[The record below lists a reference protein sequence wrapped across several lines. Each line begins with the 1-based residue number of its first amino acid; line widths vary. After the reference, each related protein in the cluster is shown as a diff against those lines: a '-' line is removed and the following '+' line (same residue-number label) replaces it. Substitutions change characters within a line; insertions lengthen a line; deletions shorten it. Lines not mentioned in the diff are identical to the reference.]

1 LRIKPLILLVTLV
14 LTSFVLVGV
23 TISEF
28 PPELPGT
35 YSPWGDL
42 NDDGVINIFDIVW
55 LTGRYK
61 ETGTPVNKTA
71 LLYNVS
77 DTFTEI
83 LSQIDYLNNELQ
95 NRTTN
100 LETQIASMNM
110 TIAELQSEIEV
121 LGNTKIGEKLWDS
134 DWRSLAIGENI
145 FNFGGPL
152 STYDNTLVYM
162 VGRKT
167 FTGVLHQIDY
177 GGYAHGL
184 YYYGAYWYDL
194 TLNDIKVNRHGNDAN
209 WNYIRI
215 IIWEI
220 LP

>member
-1 LRIKPLILLVTLV
+1 MKIKPLILLVTLV
-14 LTSFVLVGV
+14 FTSFVLVGI
-23 TISEF
+23 TMSDF
-28 PPELPGT
+28 PPEVLGI

-42 NDDGVINIFDIVW
+42 NDDGTIDIFDIVW

-61 ETGTPVNKTA
+61 TTGTPVNKTD

-83 LSQIDYLNNELQ
+83 LSQIDCLNNELQ
-95 NRTTN
+95 NRTTT
-100 LETQIASMNM
+100 LETQIASMNT
-110 TIAELQSEIEV
+110 TITELQDEIAA
-121 LGNTKIGEKLWDS
+121 LGNTKIGEQLWDS

-145 FNFGGPL
+145 FNFGAPL
-152 STYDNTLVYM
+152 STYENTLVYM
-162 VGRKT
+162 VGRET

-177 GGYAHGL
+177 GGYVHGL
-184 YYYGAYWYDL
+184 DYKGAYWYDL
-194 TLNDIKVNRHGNDAN
+194 TLNDIKVNRHGDDTN